1 MSWSDERNLEFDEKA
16 YRFGTVVFQGN
27 LSARNFTIR
36 NQLAICLNRDCM
48 GLDELQETFSK
59 ISKVVRRD
67 LYVRRA
73 RIRCGR
79 RVDPE
84 GICGSVWRS
93 LLYNT

>member
-1 MSWSDERNLEFDEKA
+1 MRFNEKA
-16 YRFGTVVFQGN
+16 YRLGTVVFQGN
-27 LSARNFTIR
+27 LPTYNFTLG
-36 NQLAICLNRDCM
+36 NQLPICLNRDCM

-79 RVDPE
+79 RVDPK
-84 GICGSVWRS
+84 GIRGSVWGS
-93 LLYNT
+93 LLYNM